1 MKKIIAYKAFDM
13 NMTCRGYK
21 YEVGKTYHHEGP
33 IEACESGFHACENP
47 IDCLNYYDITD
58 SRFAVVEMSGETD
71 MCGNDSKIASAQIT
85 IQAELNL
92 PEYIKKC
99 VDWLIESIPL
109 SGSDSGYYA
118 QLAASGDYAKLA
130 ASGYNA
136 QLAASGNYAKLA
148 ASGYNAQLAASGYYA
163 QLAASGDYAQRAASG
178 YNAKLAASGDYAKL
192 AASRNYAKLAAS
204 GNYAQLAASGNYAKL
219 AASGNYAKLAASGDK
234 SVIASSSINSIAKGA
249 VGTWISLAEY
259 VDGEC
264 VGFATGRIGYDG
276 LKPDV
281 FYRASGGNLVEAE

>member
-118 QLAASGDYAKLA
+118 
-130 ASGYNA
+130 
-136 QLAASGNYAKLA
+136 KLA

-163 QLAASGDYAQRAASG
+163 QLAASGDYAQLAASG

-192 AASRNYAKLAAS
+192 AASWNYAKLAAS